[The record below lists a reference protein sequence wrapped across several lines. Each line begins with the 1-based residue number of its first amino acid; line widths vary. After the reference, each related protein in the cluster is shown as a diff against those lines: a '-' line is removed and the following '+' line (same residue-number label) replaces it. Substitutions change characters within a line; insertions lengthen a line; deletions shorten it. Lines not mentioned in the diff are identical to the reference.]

1 MNVKRMLWG
10 LPLAL
15 FAAASTG
22 CSLLKVAVATGDPLS
37 KEEMNVRTM
46 TRGFYYDMAG
56 EVARAADSII
66 GASDRLEVRTAAVR
80 WKIRATRAGVTA
92 AMQSIPDVA
101 MADLWILCRRMNE
114 GFAATPDSL
123 LFGAQS
129 DIARETAARL
139 DRRAARLAGRLLP
152 AERYALMERF
162 VDEFMRDNPVTESD
176 GADNTTLAWLEFLR
190 ENGVEPAYAVGSIAE
205 VLADVND
212 RVSGQT
218 QQLSNS
224 VGWSKDLI
232 EMRLAQDS
240 LRDRIGAQLDS
251 LDRNFRRMVAV
262 AEHLPEIS
270 DRVLEELNEQATQ
283 LLWTMDVSVD
293 NAFSGFDRQRMEL
306 QSYVSREREALV
318 EQLRTTGEDLRRRAG
333 AGGPGAAVCR
343 AGARGAAR
351 RPLRAGLLARGR
363 AAAGEAAQT
372 SGGMMRPDVCA
383 AGEEVFRREADAFL
397 ASLPAGWQERWRRA
411 VRQAAA
417 GDGRAL
423 AEVRRSRNGMPP
435 LPEGVRAVRIAP
447 RMMLYVPAAPSA
459 SVTSVVPVSSAAH
472 AASASGPLPLL
483 VYFHGGGWVLGGIG
497 SCARFCAE
505 LAAAGHVLVLAAD
518 YRLAPEHPF
527 PQGLDDCMR
536 AVETALRRASEWGG
550 SPERVSVG
558 GDSSGGNLALAV
570 ALRRRAEGLPPLR
583 SLVLFYPV
591 VTARADGSA
600 SWKRYGQGAALDG
613 TLMETFSLAYA
624 SGREE
629 FPLVSPAAASDA
641 ELAGLPPLL
650 LVAAGRD
657 ILRDQGEAF
666 AERLL
671 RLGVAVRREEL
682 AGAVHLFV
690 TVPGQERAFRRAV
703 ALAREFLAG

>member
-1 MNVKRMLWG
+1 
-10 LPLAL
+10 
-15 FAAASTG
+15 
-22 CSLLKVAVATGDPLS
+22 
-37 KEEMNVRTM
+37 
-46 TRGFYYDMAG
+46 
-56 EVARAADSII
+56 
-66 GASDRLEVRTAAVR
+66 
-80 WKIRATRAGVTA
+80 
-92 AMQSIPDVA
+92 MQSIPDVA

-114 GFAATPDSL
+114 GFAATPRLAAVRSAERHRAGD
-123 LFGAQS
+123 GRT
-129 DIARETAARL
+129 ARPPGRTAG
-139 DRRAARLAGRLLP
+139 RAAAP

-318 EQLRTTGEDLRRRAG
+318 EQLRTTGEDLLSTAFD
-333 AGGPGAAVCR
+333 AVPGLVGRVLLYVVLALS
-343 AGARGAAR
+343 GAAR

-447 RMMLYVPAAPSA
+447 V
-459 SVTSVVPVSSAAH
+459 
-472 AASASGPLPLL
+472 
-483 VYFHGGGWVLGGIG
+483 
-497 SCARFCAE
+497 
-505 LAAAGHVLVLAAD
+505 
-518 YRLAPEHPF
+518 
-527 PQGLDDCMR
+527 
-536 AVETALRRASEWGG
+536 
-550 SPERVSVG
+550 
-558 GDSSGGNLALAV
+558 
-570 ALRRRAEGLPPLR
+570 
-583 SLVLFYPV
+583 
-591 VTARADGSA
+591 
-600 SWKRYGQGAALDG
+600 
-613 TLMETFSLAYA
+613 
-624 SGREE
+624 
-629 FPLVSPAAASDA
+629 
-641 ELAGLPPLL
+641 
-650 LVAAGRD
+650 
-657 ILRDQGEAF
+657 
-666 AERLL
+666 
-671 RLGVAVRREEL
+671 
-682 AGAVHLFV
+682 
-690 TVPGQERAFRRAV
+690 
-703 ALAREFLAG
+703 